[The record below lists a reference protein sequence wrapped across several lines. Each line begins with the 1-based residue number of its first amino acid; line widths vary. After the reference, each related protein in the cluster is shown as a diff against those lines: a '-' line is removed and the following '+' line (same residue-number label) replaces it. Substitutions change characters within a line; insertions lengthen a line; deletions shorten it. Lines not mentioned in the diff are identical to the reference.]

1 VETGKFNRRQF
12 LKFTSAAFAGL
23 VITPTV
29 YLAINNEL
37 NEPVVK
43 RVLLPVR
50 NLPAAFEGFRLV
62 ALADFHLYPYTQPE
76 LVRKSIALANSLKP
90 DLGVFLGDYVW
101 RNLDAI
107 YELAPLLA
115 GLDAKHGIFG
125 IIGYHDIWLNR
136 QVVESALHQ
145 AGIPMLV
152 NQGISIAQGS
162 GVINLVGLDDG
173 WSGRPDLDAA
183 RQGLQKEAPTILLMH
198 EPDLADT
205 YSQDRY
211 ISLQLSG
218 HTRGTGAHQWQTVHL
233 AVPGPEIRS
242 WAIPGQSD
250 VAVYQSRDRRDQFS
264 SALQLPSGSDRDYPH
279 CKYCLKWSRAMR
291 LVLPGR
297 FTSKQIALSNT
308 R

>member
-1 VETGKFNRRQF
+1 METGKFNRRQF
-12 LKFTSAAFAGL
+12 LKFTSAAFAGM
-23 VITPTV
+23 VITPIV

-218 HTRGTGAHQWQTVHL
+218 HTHGGQVRINGKPFILPYLGRKYDLGLYRVNQMWLYTNPGIGVIS
-233 AVPGPEIRS
+233 VPARYNCPPEVTEITLTANIVS
-242 WAIPGQSD
+242 NG
-250 VAVYQSRDRRDQFS
+250 V
-264 SALQLPSGSDRDYPH
+264 
-279 CKYCLKWSRAMR
+279 
-291 LVLPGR
+291 GR
-297 FTSKQIALSNT
+297 CV
-308 R
+308 